1 MKVFKNPLVTTLSVL
16 GLVGSVLLPASAS
29 AVAQS
34 QGNREH
40 AAGII
45 HYSTPD
51 PKALHIVLKGVK
63 ASNGCKFS
71 LSGKVSASKAAK
83 HVITEYNETSYD
95 PATCQSFIDE
105 IQVPAAAA
113 PTASPGR
120 SAAASDAGGGQSN
133 GLDGVA
139 GVSANVPKCANPYRD
154 THHSYSHDNC
164 IDSWFQDVVGKHVTE
179 VRNEIQWN
187 PAHGCADY
195 GRAYSSWDATWL
207 ANDGWFEDFSH
218 FVPTFTCSKVVSAL
232 EDSSL
237 GNPPYGIEFENDIF
251 CAGSETT
258 NWYASHI
265 SGYGNGSYYWHVDWA
280 KYGACQSLL
289 SWHDQAS

>member
-1 MKVFKNPLVTTLSVL
+1 MKVFKKPLVTTLSVL

-29 AVAQS
+29 AAAQP

-40 AAGII
+40 PAALI
-45 HYSTPD
+45 HYSTPK

-63 ASNGCKFS
+63 TSNGCKFT
-71 LSGKVSASKAAK
+71 LSGKVSASKAAR
-83 HVITEYNETSYD
+83 HVVTEYNETSYN
-95 PATCQSFIDE
+95 PATCQSFLDE
-105 IQVPAAAA
+105 IQVPASATPA
-113 PTASPGR
+113 ASPGQ
-120 SAAASDAGGGQSN
+120 SAATSEDGGSQSN
-133 GLDGVA
+133 GLDGTA
-139 GVSANVPKCANPYRD
+139 GVSAATPKCANPYRD

-164 IDSWFQDVVGKHVTE
+164 IDSWFQDVVGKHLTE

-195 GRAYSSWDATWL
+195 GRADSSYYATWL

-232 EDSSL
+232 EDSSIS
-237 GNPPYGIEFENDIF
+237 GDYGIEFENDIF
-251 CAGSETT
+251 CAGNETT

-265 SGYGNGSYYWHVDWA
+265 SGYGDGSYYWHVGWA
-280 KYGACQSLL
+280 KYGACEALL
-289 SWHDQAS
+289 SWHYQES